1 MTTYQSTSA
10 QSISPAQSFSPAQS
24 PSPGQ
29 EPGALTA
36 TVPDQGKFTAGGL
49 TRHVHEWSL
58 ITDDYIT
65 LQAVRGVLLP
75 LIGKPPTRRP
85 SQREL
90 DERREDQVIG
100 EAIKVVVFSDLVLSL
115 ILSHIGVVTPKSG
128 PRGPQGRRG
137 LSQSDLYCPKDGM
150 RKGVWQE
157 IYTEPQSE

>member
-1 MTTYQSTSA
+1 MWGKLQQGGKALSFSPAPLKTFSSNSSKPNILQSDGSQLTTYQSTSA

-75 LIGKPPTRRP
+75 LTGKPPIRRP

-90 DERREDQVIG
+90 DERRVDQVIDD
-100 EAIKVVVFSDLVLSL
+100 AIKVVVFSGLVLTL
-115 ILSHIGVVTPKSG
+115 LSYLT
-128 PRGPQGRRG
+128 
-137 LSQSDLYCPKDGM
+137 
-150 RKGVWQE
+150 
-157 IYTEPQSE
+157 